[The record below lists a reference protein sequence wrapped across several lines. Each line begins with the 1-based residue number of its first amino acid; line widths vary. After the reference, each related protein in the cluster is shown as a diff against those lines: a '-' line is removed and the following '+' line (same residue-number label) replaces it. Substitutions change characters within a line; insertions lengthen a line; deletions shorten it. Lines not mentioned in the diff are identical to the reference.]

1 MMDILGGGAGA
12 APAGDLIKDV
22 TEETFMAEVVDASM
36 EVPVIVDFW
45 APWCGPCK
53 SITSVIQ
60 NLSSLYPDVTFVEV
74 RRAVHVLC

>member
-1 MMDILGGGAGA
+1 MHVTMS
-12 APAGDLIKDV
+12 KDV
-22 TEETFMAEVVDASM
+22 TVHAANTMTELNKYLGSTSGLVVLFFS
-36 EVPVIVDFW
+36 